1 MSSPTFSAVVLD
13 LDGVITRT
21 AQLHARAWKRM
32 FDAYLRQRAETRR
45 ESFEPFDI
53 ETDYRRYVDGRPRY
67 DGVRTFLQSRGIELP
82 EGDPS
87 DPPSSVTVCGLGNRK
102 NAVFHELLEESGV
115 EVFEDAVGRIREW
128 RARGLKTAIVSSS
141 KNCARILKT
150 AGLDELFDVRVDG
163 VEASQL
169 GLPGKPAPDIF
180 LEAARRLAVAPEAA
194 VLVEDAEAGVQ
205 AGRAGGFGLVVGV
218 DREGDGR
225 RLRESGADLTVQNLN
240 ELQLPAD
247 PDDEGPPALRAPR
260 DLPSALEN
268 RDELLNRFSRTPPVV
283 FLDYDGTLTPIV
295 SRPEDARLSEEMRT
309 LLARLGELVTV
320 AIVSGRDRKDV
331 ETLVGVV
338 DLVYAGSHGFDISGP
353 NGLHLEHDVGVAAL
367 PELDQAER
375 ALEERLAPIAGAQ
388 VERKR
393 FSIAVHYRN
402 VAAPDVGRVEQA
414 VDEVHRGHHRLRRT
428 GGKKVFEL
436 RPDVDWDKGKAVFWI
451 LERLGR
457 DSPDVLPVYVGD
469 DLTDEDV
476 FRALRGRGIG
486 ILVGDHGGPS
496 AADFRL
502 PDVDAVARFLG
513 EFIQRMESKT

>member
-180 LEAARRLAVAPEAA
+180 LEAARRL
-194 VLVEDAEAGVQ
+194 
-205 AGRAGGFGLVVGV
+205 
-218 DREGDGR
+218 
-225 RLRESGADLTVQNLN
+225 
-240 ELQLPAD
+240 
-247 PDDEGPPALRAPR
+247 
-260 DLPSALEN
+260 
-268 RDELLNRFSRTPPVV
+268 
-283 FLDYDGTLTPIV
+283 
-295 SRPEDARLSEEMRT
+295 
-309 LLARLGELVTV
+309 
-320 AIVSGRDRKDV
+320 
-331 ETLVGVV
+331 
-338 DLVYAGSHGFDISGP
+338 
-353 NGLHLEHDVGVAAL
+353 
-367 PELDQAER
+367 
-375 ALEERLAPIAGAQ
+375 
-388 VERKR
+388 
-393 FSIAVHYRN
+393 
-402 VAAPDVGRVEQA
+402 
-414 VDEVHRGHHRLRRT
+414 
-428 GGKKVFEL
+428 
-436 RPDVDWDKGKAVFWI
+436 
-451 LERLGR
+451 
-457 DSPDVLPVYVGD
+457 
-469 DLTDEDV
+469 
-476 FRALRGRGIG
+476 GIG
-486 ILVGDHGGPS
+486 AP
-496 AADFRL
+496 
-502 PDVDAVARFLG
+502 
-513 EFIQRMESKT
+513 